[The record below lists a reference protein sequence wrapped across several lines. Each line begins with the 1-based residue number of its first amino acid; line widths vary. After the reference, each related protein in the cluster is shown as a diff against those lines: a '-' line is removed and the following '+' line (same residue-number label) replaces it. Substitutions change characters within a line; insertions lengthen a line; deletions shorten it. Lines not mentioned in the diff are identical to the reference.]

1 MSRRLIGALV
11 VTFAVALTGASGA
24 GAATTRVVMSG
35 LDNPRGLAF
44 GPEGALYVAEAG
56 RGGPGPRQSRLTA
69 PVGPRA

>member
-35 LDNPRGLAF
+35 LAIR
-44 GPEGALYVAEAG
+44 AG
-56 RGGPGPRQSRLTA
+56 SPSDRRVRCMLPRQGAAARDLA
-69 PVGPRA
+69 RAG